1 MINQIGHIG
10 SRDYMIRFRACCKM
24 FKLWKSHFGIVW
36 SGHRRHSFSILCL
49 NTNLDK
55 LANDFVGE
63 GYLENEKEHLTLV
76 KMLKFILE
84 ESFWYPQTLL
94 FCAHKQ
100 YDI

>member
-1 MINQIGHIG
+1 
-10 SRDYMIRFRACCKM
+10 
-24 FKLWKSHFGIVW
+24 VW

-84 ESFWYPQTLL
+84 ESF
-94 FCAHKQ
+94 
-100 YDI
+100 